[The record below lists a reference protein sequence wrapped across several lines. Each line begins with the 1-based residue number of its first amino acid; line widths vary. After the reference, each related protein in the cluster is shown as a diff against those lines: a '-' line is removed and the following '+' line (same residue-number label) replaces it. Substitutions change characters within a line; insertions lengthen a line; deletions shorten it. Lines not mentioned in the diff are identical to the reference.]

1 MPWNATP
8 QQTTVDNSRQKD
20 YFFIKGVINIE
31 GSVERE
37 IVKVIAR
44 YRNGRLVKGFTRN
57 FFPNKDRIHISPPD
71 DPYGEGTGIWLKDL
85 KALFFVRDFA
95 GNPHYDE
102 TKVFIEET
110 KLSGRPV
117 EITFADGEVM
127 VGSTFGYAPGRPGFF
142 VSPVDSK
149 SNNIKVFAVS
159 TAVERVRRM

>member
-1 MPWNATP
+1 MEN
-8 QQTTVDNSRQKD
+8 
-20 YFFIKGVINIE
+20 
-31 GSVERE
+31 E

-71 DPYGEGTGIWLKDL
+71 DPYGEGKGIVLKDL

-102 TKVFIEET
+102 SKVLVEET

-117 EITFADGEVM
+117 EITFSDGEVM
-127 VGSTFGYAPGRPGFF
+127 VGSTFGYAPGRQGFF
-142 VSPVDSK
+142 VSPADSN

-159 TAVERVRRM
+159 IAVERVRRI